1 MLKYITSRRNR
12 MATATV
18 SAKGWVVIP
27 KEYREKYGFKP
38 GTKVQFIDYGGVLSI
53 VPVPEDPI
61 EAAYGM
67 LKHLG
72 GPPLTQEI
80 VEEHRR
86 ELEREEREVERFLR
100 S

>member
-1 MLKYITSRRNR
+1 
-12 MATATV
+12 MATTAV
-18 SAKGWVVIP
+18 SGKGWVVIP

-38 GTKVQFIDYGGVLSI
+38 GIKVRFVDYGGILSV

-72 GPPLTQEI
+72 GTSLTQEI
-80 VEEHRR
+80 VEEHCQ
-86 ELEREEREVERFLR
+86 ELEGEEREIERLLC

>member
-1 MLKYITSRRNR
+1 MT
-12 MATATV
+12 TARV

-27 KEYREKYGFKP
+27 KEYRDKYGFRP
-38 GTKVQFIDYGGVLSI
+38 GTKVRFIDYGGVLSI
-53 VPVPEDPI
+53 VPVPDDPI

-72 GPPLTQEI
+72 GPSLTQEI
-80 VEEHRR
+80 VEEHRQ
-86 ELEREEREVERFLR
+86 ELEKERKIERVLR